1 MEQSIT
7 SEIDSIDKEIEALQ
21 RRKAQLQSST
31 AADETKSLDLDK
43 LIESANA
50 QLIAVLDNDR
60 LSFTA
65 SKEGVIFEG
74 DIFELRL
81 YNAKTRSNVI
91 KLIVNKT
98 NVVKFITR
106 ILANAVAIDHIVSVL
121 GDSIVDDSLMRGAI
135 YVLTPNNALVA
146 RVGLS
151 NETGRFDIS
160 IDNQLLNDDDD
171 DEVIIT
177 HEKHPSA
184 SIKVRGDISFATFNY
199 LLGAVEYEDVY
210 SVLKDAD
217 DAYDSFTVSTY

>member
-21 RRKAQLQSST
+21 KRKSQLKS
-31 AADETKSLDLDK
+31 AAANETKSLDLDK

-65 SKEGVIFEG
+65 SKEGRVFEG
-74 DIFELRL
+74 DIFTLRL
-81 YNAKTRSNVI
+81 CNTDMQSNVI
-91 KLIVNKT
+91 KLIANTT

-121 GDSIVDDSLMRGAI
+121 GDSIIDDSLMRGAI

-160 IDNQLLNDDDD
+160 IDNQLLNGDDD
-171 DEVIIT
+171 DEVIIVHDT
-177 HEKHPSA
+177 HPSA

-199 LLGAVEYEDVY
+199 LRESVEYEDVY
-210 SVLKDAD
+210 SVLNDAD

>member
-21 RRKAQLQSST
+21 KRKSQLKS
-31 AADETKSLDLDK
+31 AAANETKSLDLDK

-50 QLIAVLDNDR
+50 HLIAVLDNDR
-60 LSFTA
+60 LSFNA
-65 SKEGVIFEG
+65 SKEGLIFED

-81 YNAKTRSNVI
+81 YNADTQSNVI
-91 KLIVNKT
+91 KLIANTT
-98 NVVKFITR
+98 NVGRFITN
-106 ILANAVAIDHIVSVL
+106 ILDGAVAIDHIVSVL
-121 GDSIVDDSLMRGAI
+121 GDSIIDDSLMRGAI
-135 YVLTPNNALVA
+135 YISTPNNALVA
-146 RVGLS
+146 RVSLS
-151 NETGRFDIS
+151 NEAGRFDIS
-160 IDNQLLNDDDD
+160 IDDRLLNDD

-199 LLGAVEYEDVY
+199 LRESVEYEDVY
-210 SVLKDAD
+210 SVLNDAD

>member
-21 RRKAQLQSST
+21 KRKSQLKS
-31 AADETKSLDLDK
+31 AAANETKSLDLDK

-50 QLIAVLDNDR
+50 HLSTVLDNNR
-60 LSFTA
+60 LSFVA
-65 SKEGVIFEG
+65 SKEGIVFEG

-81 YNAKTRSNVI
+81 YNSKTQSNVI
-91 KLIVNKT
+91 KLIANT
-98 NVVKFITR
+98 NNAVKFITH

-121 GDSIVDDSLMRGAI
+121 GNSIIDDSLMRGAI
-135 YVLTPNNALVA
+135 YVSTPDNALVA
-146 RVGLS
+146 RVSLS
-151 NETGRFDIS
+151 NEAGRFDVS
-160 IDNQLLNDDDD
+160 VETRLLNDD

-184 SIKVRGDISFATFNY
+184 SIKVRGGISFAAFNY
-199 LLGAVEYEDVY
+199 LRESVEYEDVY
-210 SVLKDAD
+210 IVLNDAD

>member
-1 MEQSIT
+1 MEQSIK

-21 RRKAQLQSST
+21 QRKSQLQKSAT
-31 AADETKSLDLDK
+31 EDADFINVDK
-43 LIESANA
+43 LIKSANF
-50 QLIAVLDNDR
+50 QLADKLEKDY

-65 SKEGVIFEG
+65 SKEGRVFEG
-74 DIFELRL
+74 DIFTLSL
-81 YNAKTRSNVI
+81 YNSETRSDVI
-91 KLIVNKT
+91 KLIVNTT

-121 GDSIVDDSLMRGAI
+121 GDSIIDDSLMRGAI

-146 RVGLS
+146 RVSLS

-160 IDNQLLNDDDD
+160 IDKRLLNDD
-171 DEVIIT
+171 DEVIIVHDT
-177 HEKHPSA
+177 HPSA
-184 SIKVRGDISFATFNY
+184 SIKVRGDIRFATFNF

-217 DAYDSFTVSTY
+217 DAYNSFTVSTY

>member
-1 MEQSIT
+1 MEQSVK

-21 RRKAQLQSST
+21 QRKAQLQSST
-31 AADETKSLDLDK
+31 AADETKSLDLGK

-65 SKEGVIFEG
+65 SKEGLIFEG

-81 YNAKTRSNVI
+81 YNAETRSNVI
-91 KLIVNKT
+91 KLIANTT

-121 GDSIVDDSLMRGAI
+121 GDSIIDDSLTRGAI

-146 RVGLS
+146 RVSLS
-151 NETGRFDIS
+151 NEAGRFDIS
-160 IDNQLLNDDDD
+160 IDNRLLNDD

-177 HEKHPSA
+177 HKKHPSA

-210 SVLKDAD
+210 SVLNDAD

>member
-1 MEQSIT
+1 MEQSIK

-21 RRKAQLQSST
+21 QRKSQLQKSAT
-31 AADETKSLDLDK
+31 EDADFINVDK
-43 LIESANA
+43 LIKSANF
-50 QLIAVLDNDR
+50 QLADKLEKDY

-65 SKEGVIFEG
+65 SKEGRVFEG
-74 DIFELRL
+74 DIFALSLHNSE
-81 YNAKTRSNVI
+81 TRSDVI
-91 KLIVNKT
+91 KLIVNTT

-121 GDSIVDDSLMRGAI
+121 GDSIIDDSLMRGAI

-146 RVGLS
+146 RVSLS

-160 IDNQLLNDDDD
+160 IDKRLLNDD
-171 DEVIIT
+171 DEVIIVHDT
-177 HEKHPSA
+177 HPSA
-184 SIKVRGDISFATFNY
+184 SIKVRGDIRFATFNF

-217 DAYDSFTVSTY
+217 DAYNSFTVSTY

>member
-21 RRKAQLQSST
+21 KRKSQLKS
-31 AADETKSLDLDK
+31 AAANETKSLDLDK

-50 QLIAVLDNDR
+50 HLITVLDNDR
-60 LSFTA
+60 LSFNA
-65 SKEGVIFEG
+65 SKEGLIFED

-81 YNAKTRSNVI
+81 YNAETQSNVI
-91 KLIVNKT
+91 KLIANT
-98 NVVKFITR
+98 NNAVKFITR

-121 GDSIVDDSLMRGAI
+121 GNSIIDDSLMRGAI
-135 YVLTPNNALVA
+135 YVSTPDNALVA
-146 RVGLS
+146 RVSLS
-151 NETGRFDIS
+151 NEAGRFDVS
-160 IDNQLLNDDDD
+160 VETRLLNDD

-184 SIKVRGDISFATFNY
+184 SIKVRGDIRFATFNY
-199 LLGAVEYEDVY
+199 LRESVEYEDVY
-210 SVLKDAD
+210 SVLNDAD